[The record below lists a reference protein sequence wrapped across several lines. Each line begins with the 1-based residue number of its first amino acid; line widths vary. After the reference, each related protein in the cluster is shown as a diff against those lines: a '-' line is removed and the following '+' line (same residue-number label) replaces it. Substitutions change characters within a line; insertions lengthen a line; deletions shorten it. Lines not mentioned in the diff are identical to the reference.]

1 MHVSPPAGLPRPYS
15 PPPPGM
21 SGNTVFTLTMLIGVI
36 AAALGSLLY
45 LTFAPPPTSSAAPS
59 SLPSP
64 TQGLA
69 GPAAADTR
77 ETVPAEPQAPETET
91 ELEPDPTDFSPTLSS
106 AEEDSTSLDPLTPQD
121 IKLPPQVGEYKYAH
135 SGRLGYY
142 AHATDYSVIT
152 LASYTEE
159 NAQFKRDIARDSGDP
174 FQEYN
179 DRFFCYSYTSGAA
192 ACIFEFPANSGHY
205 LESYSSLRTL
215 EELHTFSDELLK
227 QATR

>member
-1 MHVSPPAGLPRPYS
+1 MHISPPAGLPRPYS

-45 LTFAPPPTSSAAPS
+45 LAFAPPPTSSAAPAP
-59 SLPSP
+59 LPSP
-64 TQGLA
+64 TQELEA
-69 GPAAADTR
+69 PVAADTR
-77 ETVPAEPQAPETET
+77 DVVPAEPQAPET
-91 ELEPDPTDFSPTLSS
+91 ELEPDPTDFSPTLSPD
-106 AEEDSTSLDPLTPQD
+106 EEDSTSLAPLTPQD

-205 LESYSSLRTL
+205 LESYSSLRSL
-215 EELHTFSDELLK
+215 EEVHAFSDELLK
-227 QATR
+227 QAAK